1 MDKKYLKNP
10 FQFIFSNRLH
20 RTSLSNFRMVILLVS
35 IAFLLPTKSIGQ
47 VTLFQFN
54 FENTTAVTVNNT
66 VTPAPIFASNGLGTV
81 GYTTTTPC
89 QGIRMYS
96 GDNWDAGDYYR
107 FTANT
112 TGFANMSFSFCN
124 RTNNTDIG
132 TFIIRVSADGGGSW
146 TTVLATYT
154 PTLANN
160 TLNTVTFPTAANNDA
175 SVWIEISKTGA
186 NPNNART
193 LIIDSATLTGYRIPT
208 IGSFTPASRCP
219 GTTVVITGTNFTN
232 VTGVNFNGIAAT
244 SYTVDSATQ
253 ITATIPNGNTA
264 GVITVTTLG
273 GTATSGS
280 SFTPTPFNTAGT
292 ASSTPTVCI
301 NTALPSAITHT
312 TTGATGIGAT
322 SGLPSGVTALWASNT
337 ITING
342 TPTASGTYN
351 YSIPLTGGCGSIN
364 ATGTITVNA
373 LNTVGTA
380 SSTPTLCI
388 NTGLTA
394 ITHTTTVATGIGL
407 ATGLPSGVTATW
419 ASNTITISGT
429 PTNAGTFNYNI
440 PLTGGCG
447 GGNSTG
453 TITVTAANTV
463 GPASSAPILCINTP
477 LTDII
482 HTTSEAT
489 GIGAATGL
497 PSGVTATFA
506 SNTIKINGTP
516 TNAGIFNY
524 SIPLTGGCGNL
535 FATGTITVTA
545 LNTVSTASSSP
556 IMCVNSILTNIT
568 HTTTTATGIGT
579 PIGLPT
585 GIIASWASNTITIS
599 GTPTDI
605 GTFNY
610 SISLIGGCGN
620 INATG
625 TITVEDTVAAAG
637 TIFGTSTAC
646 QGETGVLFSVA
657 PIANATGYI
666 WTLPSGAS
674 IVSGLNTN
682 SILVDFSA
690 SASSGDI
697 TVLGNNSCGS
707 GIISTNH
714 TVTVSP
720 LPDAAGIISGTSTIC
735 QGQTGVVY
743 SVPAIANAADYI
755 WNLPT
760 GATIVAGA
768 NTNSITVDYSLS
780 AVSGNITVQAS
791 NECGNGIISANYFI
805 SVSITPSITSNY
817 SVTICGNETATVLP
831 TNGGGNIV
839 PPGTTYSWGLPTL
852 SGGISGETALSNQTS
867 FVQTLTNST
876 NAQQTASYNV
886 TASTN
891 GCSTSTFSVVIYV
904 NPKPTISATPLTQ
917 SICSGAAISSINF
930 SNPNNISGSIDYSWT
945 RDNTVN
951 ITGIGAAG
959 TGATISGNLTNALGT
974 PQTTTFT
981 AIATTDNN
989 CSSNAFTV
997 NVVISPTPT
1006 AVVSPPSQS
1015 ICSGAGIAI
1024 TMSSSNV
1031 ASPTYSFTGNN
1042 INVTNTLAVSG
1053 TTISGTL
1060 TNTTNTVQIVTFTIT
1075 STANGCSA
1083 VVGTGSF
1090 TVKPKPTVAGSPS
1103 TQTLCAGIAIS
1114 PITISNPNNVSGTTF
1129 SWTRDGILTGMANS
1143 GTGATINGSLN
1154 NFTTGNL
1161 TENFTLTA
1169 TADGCSSSTIVQV
1182 IVKPRP
1188 QLTATP
1194 ASQTICSVSGISAI
1208 STSSTNNLLGAST
1221 VSWTRDNSS
1230 ITGIGVVGGPP
1241 VTTSPISGTLTN
1253 TSTSTQTTTFTFST
1267 TASNGCSNTA
1277 TATVTVYAPLTV
1289 PVISAS
1295 QDVCNFQNPSAFYMS
1310 TPVSGGSGT
1319 YTYQWQRSARNSGGP
1334 WTNVGTAA
1342 TYTAATD
1349 EYDYRLI
1356 VTDAF
1361 CTSKSVT
1368 SNTVYI
1374 NVLGIGGILDGASLT
1389 NVPSAPVCNGTIPAI
1404 GVNITHSFLSSVK
1417 FNWFSSNGYITPAS
1431 GGPVGT
1437 SSGGFF
1443 PTTSYTFNF
1452 TAANN
1457 TNVTQTTTITVVPAF
1472 TNGLGTCNSNP
1483 TTMNIQIRP
1492 TPVVTAT
1499 VPNNT
1504 ICSNT
1509 SAGITLTGNIQ
1520 DAGNTTTFNWSV
1532 NNNASI
1538 TGDNTSGSGSIGVGG
1553 SYVIN
1558 NPLVNTSTST
1568 QNVIYTITPIS
1579 NGCSGA
1585 PITVTITVAPD
1596 ALPGTIASNQSICS
1610 GDDPAAFTQ
1619 TTATGIGTLT
1629 YQWQSSSPT
1638 NVGPWSDIS
1647 SATAN
1652 TYDAGPLTQ
1661 TTWYRRVV
1669 TSTYNGA
1676 VCSIA
1681 TGNTVQVL
1689 VNSITAGT
1697 IGGTQTVCSPTTVP
1711 ITLTSVT
1718 LPTATAA
1725 VSYQWE
1731 RSTTDCNTN
1740 FSDITVSGTSATY
1753 VIPAGLTT
1761 STYYRRKDISTTV
1774 TPTAK
1779 ACFAYT
1785 NCVTISV
1792 NNVTGGTVGSA
1803 QTLCGNNP
1811 AAFTEITAST
1821 GSGALT
1827 YQWQSSTTG
1836 CSGWSIIPGATSAT
1850 YDPPGGLL
1858 ASTYY
1863 QRVTYSTLNSVQCSA
1878 ASNCVLVTINPVTSG
1893 TISGNRTVC
1902 YGGDPTAFTETV
1914 AATGGVGATLTYQWQ
1929 ISTTTSSGP
1938 WSDISGAVNA
1948 TYDAPGPI
1956 NQTTY
1961 FRRIATATLNSV
1973 SCSATSTFVTVSVN
1987 NVTASVIDGNQN
1999 VCNPTDNPNAFTVT
2013 VPASGNGTLTYQWQ
2027 SSTTGCSGPW
2037 SDIPSATSAIY
2048 DSPGVTQTT
2057 YFQVRITSTL
2067 GGVNCVAF
2075 SNCLQ
2080 ISSYGKQWNGSQG
2093 TNWNNNLNWTPNG
2106 IPDATNCVIIPN
2118 VANKPVISGT
2128 NYEAHAY
2135 SLSILANAGLEITS
2149 NNNLTVTDFVNTH
2162 ASANF
2167 IIRNNASLIQVNN
2180 NAVNSGQISYTRTSR
2195 PMTRW
2200 GYVYWGSPIVEN
2212 AFNQIPPEFDLKY
2225 RWQSGTLTGSWLPL
2239 SAIAPAEGF
2248 ITRVR
2253 NIPPFS
2259 SGLGTVNFTFNGT
2272 PRNGIVN
2279 VNVDSYDSSTMTSAG
2294 NTVLLANPYPSA
2306 IDAGAFLTH
2315 SNNTELGGA
2324 LFFWTSITLYSGTGP
2339 YNVLDYGTWNLSG
2352 GVGTKPS
2359 TDTSGTND
2367 LRPNGKIVAGQ
2378 GFFSQVFA
2386 DGQITFENS
2395 MRVPNFNNQFFK
2407 NGNVTTSNESE
2418 NNRYWLN
2425 LSSNNTFR
2433 QMMVNYKEGSTN
2445 GFDRLYDANSLTSN
2459 EINIYSIV
2467 DDHNLVI
2474 QGRGLP
2480 FEQNDVVP
2488 LGYRI
2493 TNPGMY
2499 SIDLDEVD
2507 GLFTDN
2513 QIIYLKDKL
2522 MGITHNLNDS
2532 AYSFNATAGTFNDRF
2547 EIVYVQNTLG
2557 VDNPDNGNVF
2567 ATITN
2572 NNIKIESSEF
2582 IKSVKVYD
2590 ISGKLINIYKLTS
2603 TSKQFSDHFNYP
2615 NGIYIAEITLEN
2627 DIVVKKKLI
2636 H

>member
-1 MDKKYLKNP
+1 MYKKYLKTP
-10 FQFIFSNRLH
+10 LKLISSNKLIH
-20 RTSLSNFRMVILLVS
+20 NSLSNFRMMFLLIS
-35 IAFLLPTKSIGQ
+35 IGFLLPTKSIGQ

-66 VTPAPIFASNGLGTV
+66 AAPAPTFASNGLGTV
-81 GYTTTTPC
+81 GFTTTTPC
-89 QGIRMYS
+89 QGSRMYS

-132 TFIIRVSADGGGSW
+132 TFIVRVSADGGGNW
-146 TTVLATYT
+146 TTVLTTYT
-154 PTLANN
+154 PTLTNN
-160 TLNTVTFPTAANNDA
+160 TLNTVTFPVVTNNDA
-175 SVWIEISKTGA
+175 AIWIEISKTGT

-208 IGSFTPASRCP
+208 ITSFTPASRCP

-232 VTGVNFNGIAAT
+232 VTAVNFNGIAAT

-253 ITATIPNGNTA
+253 ITATIPNGNTNGA
-264 GVITVTTLG
+264 ITVTTLG
-273 GTATSGS
+273 GTATSAT
-280 SFTPTPFNTAGT
+280 SFTPTAFNTAGA
-292 ASSTPTVCI
+292 ASSTPTLCI
-301 NTALPSAITHT
+301 NNTLPAAITHT
-312 TTGATGIGAT
+312 TTGATGIGIP
-322 SGLPSGVTALWASNT
+322 SGLPSGVTASWSANT

-342 TPTASGTYN
+342 TPTVSGTYN
-351 YSIPLTGGCGSIN
+351 YSIPLTGGCGTVN
-364 ATGTITVNA
+364 ATGTITIKA
-373 LNTVGTA
+373 LNTVSVP
-380 SSTPTLCI
+380 SSTPTVCI
-388 NTGLTA
+388 NSGLTP
-394 ITHTTTVATGIGL
+394 ITHTTTVATGIGS
-407 ATGLPSGVTATW
+407 ATGLPPGVTAAWASNTITISGTPTADGIFNYNIPLTGGCGGGNATGTITVTAANTVGTASSEPTLCINTILTDITHTTSGATGIGIATGLPIGVTATW

-429 PTNAGTFNYNI
+429 PTNAGTFNY
-440 PLTGGCG
+440 
-447 GGNSTG
+447 
-453 TITVTAANTV
+453 
-463 GPASSAPILCINTP
+463 
-477 LTDII
+477 
-482 HTTSEAT
+482 
-489 GIGAATGL
+489 
-497 PSGVTATFA
+497 
-506 SNTIKINGTP
+506 
-516 TNAGIFNY
+516 

-545 LNTVSTASSSP
+545 VNTVSIASSFP
-556 IMCVNSILTNIT
+556 TMCVNSFLTDIT
-568 HTTTTATGIGT
+568 HSTTTATGIGAPT
-579 PIGLPT
+579 GLPT
-585 GIIASWASNTITIS
+585 GVTASWASDTITIS

-610 SISLIGGCGN
+610 SIPLTGGCGN

-625 TITVEDTVAAAG
+625 TIIVEDTVAAAG
-637 TIFGTSTAC
+637 NILGASTAC
-646 QGETGVLFSVA
+646 QGETGVVYSVPA
-657 PIANATGYI
+657 IPNATGYI
-666 WTLPSGAS
+666 WYLPSGAS

-682 SILVDFSA
+682 SIKVDFSA
-690 SASSGDI
+690 TATSGDI
-697 TVLGNNSCGS
+697 TVFGTNSCGS
-707 GIISTNH
+707 GIISANH
-714 TVTVSP
+714 HVAISP
-720 LPDAAGIISGTSTIC
+720 LPSAAGTISGPSTIC
-735 QGQTGVVY
+735 QGQSGVVY
-743 SVPAIANAADYI
+743 SVPAIADAADYI
-755 WNLPT
+755 WNLPA
-760 GATIVAGA
+760 GATIVGGA
-768 NTNSITVDYSLS
+768 NTNSITVDYSMA

-805 SVSITPSITSNY
+805 AVSITPSITSNY
-817 SVTICGNETATVLP
+817 SLTICGNETATILP
-831 TNGGGNIV
+831 TDGGGNIV

-852 SGGISGETALSNQTS
+852 SGGISGETALSNQSS
-867 FVQTLTNST
+867 FVQALINST
-876 NAQQTASYNV
+876 NVQQTASYNV

-891 GCSTSTFSVVIYV
+891 GCSTSTFSVLIYV
-904 NPKPTISATPLTQ
+904 NPKPTISATPPTQ
-917 SICSGAAISSINF
+917 SICSGASISSI
-930 SNPNNISGSIDYSWT
+930 SLTNPNNISGSIDYSWT

-951 ITGIGAAG
+951 VPGIGAAG
-959 TGATISGNLTNALGT
+959 TGTTISGNLTNTLST
-974 PQTTTFT
+974 PQTTIFT
-981 AIATTDNN
+981 AIATTDDN
-989 CSSNAFTV
+989 CVSDPFTV
-997 NVVISPTPT
+997 NVVVSPTPT
-1006 AVVSPPSQS
+1006 AIVSPPNQS
-1015 ICSGAGIAI
+1015 ICSGAGVAI

-1031 ASPTYSFTGNN
+1031 ASPTYNFTGNN
-1042 INVTNTLAVSG
+1042 ANVTNTLTVSG
-1053 TTISGTL
+1053 STISGTL
-1060 TNTTNTVQIVTFTIT
+1060 TNTTNTVQVVTFTIT

-1083 VVGTGSF
+1083 VVGTASF
-1090 TVKPKPTVAGSPS
+1090 TVKPKPTVAGSPL

-1114 PITISNPNNVSGTTF
+1114 PITISNPNNVSGTSF

-1143 GTGATINGSLN
+1143 NTGATINGSLN
-1154 NFTTGNL
+1154 NFTTGNV

-1169 TADGCSSSTIVQV
+1169 TANGCSSSTIVQV
-1182 IVKPRP
+1182 IVKPKP

-1194 ASQTICSVSGISAI
+1194 ASQSICSVSAISAI
-1208 STSSTNNLLGAST
+1208 STSSTNNLPGAST
-1221 VSWTRDNSS
+1221 VSWTRDNAS
-1230 ITGIGVVGGPP
+1230 ITGIGVVGGSP

-1277 TATVTVYAPLTV
+1277 TATVTVYASLTV

-1310 TPVSGGSGT
+1310 TPVTGGSGT
-1319 YTYQWQRSARNSGGP
+1319 YTYQWQRSARGSGGP
-1334 WTNVGTAA
+1334 WTNVATTA

-1389 NVPSAPVCNGTIPAI
+1389 NVPSAPVCNGAIPSI

-1417 FNWFSSNGYITPAS
+1417 FNWFSSNSYITPAS

-1443 PTTSYTFNF
+1443 PTTSYAFNF
-1452 TAANN
+1452 TASNN

-1520 DAGNTTTFNWSV
+1520 DVGNVTTFNWSV

-1538 TGDNTSGSGSIGVGG
+1538 TGDNTSGSGSISVGG

-1558 NPLVNTSTST
+1558 NTLVNTSTSA
-1568 QNVIYTITPIS
+1568 QNVTYTITPVS
-1579 NGCSGA
+1579 NGCSGT
-1585 PITVTITVAPD
+1585 PVTVIITVAPD
-1596 ALPGTIASNQSICS
+1596 ALPGTIASSQAICS
-1610 GDDPAAFTQ
+1610 GDDPVVFTQ
-1619 TTATGIGTLT
+1619 TPATGIGALT

-1638 NVGPWSDIS
+1638 NAGPWNNINL
-1647 SATAN
+1647 ATAN
-1652 TYDAGPLTQ
+1652 TYDAAPLTQ

-1676 VCSIA
+1676 VCSV
-1681 TGNTVQVL
+1681 TSGNTIQVL
-1689 VNSITAGT
+1689 VNSVTPGI
-1697 IGGTQTVCSPTTVP
+1697 IGGTQTVCSPTTAP
-1711 ITLTSVT
+1711 ITLTNLT
-1718 LPTATAA
+1718 PPTATGTI
-1725 VSYQWE
+1725 SYQWE
-1731 RSTTDCNTN
+1731 SSTTDCNSG

-1753 VIPAGLTT
+1753 TIPSGLTT
-1761 STYYRRKDISTTV
+1761 TTYYRRKDISTTS
-1774 TPTAK
+1774 TPTVK
-1779 ACFAYT
+1779 SCFAYT

-1792 NNVTGGTVGSA
+1792 NNVTGGTIGSS

-1811 AAFTEITAST
+1811 AAFTEVTPST
-1821 GSGALT
+1821 GSGILT

-1893 TISGNRTVC
+1893 NISGNRTVC
-1902 YGGDPTAFTETV
+1902 YGGDPAAFTETV
-1914 AATGGVGATLTYQWQ
+1914 AATGGVGATFTYQWQ
-1929 ISTTTSSGP
+1929 ISTNSSGP
-1938 WSDISGAVNA
+1938 WSDISGAFNA

-1987 NVTASVIDGNQN
+1987 NVTASIIDGNQN
-1999 VCNPTDNPNAFTVT
+1999 VCNPSDNPNAFTIT

-2027 SSTTGCSGPW
+2027 SSTVGCSGPW
-2037 SDIPSATSAIY
+2037 SDIPGATSAVY
-2048 DSPGVTQTT
+2048 DSPAVTQTT
-2057 YFQVRITSTL
+2057 YFQVRVTSTL
-2067 GGVNCVAF
+2067 SGVSCVAY

-2080 ISSYGKQWNGSQG
+2080 VSSYGKQWNGSQG
-2093 TNWNNNLNWTPNG
+2093 TSWNNNLNWTPNG

-2128 NYEAHAY
+2128 NYEAQAY

-2162 ASANF
+2162 PTANF

-2180 NAVNSGQISYTRTSR
+2180 AAVNSGQISYTRTSR

-2212 AFNQIPPEFDLKY
+2212 AFSQIPAEFDLKY
-2225 RWQSGTLTGSWLPL
+2225 RWQSGTLNGAWLPL

-2259 SGLGTVNFTFNGT
+2259 SGLGSINFTFNGT

-2306 IDAGAFLTH
+2306 IDAGTFLTH

-2339 YNVLDYGTWNLSG
+2339 YNILDYGTWNLSG

-2367 LRPNGKIVAGQ
+2367 LRPNGKINAGQ

-2386 DGQITFENS
+2386 DGQITFDNS
-2395 MRVPNFNNQFFK
+2395 MRIPNFNNQFFK
-2407 NGNVTTSNESE
+2407 NGNATTSNESE
-2418 NNRYWLN
+2418 NNRFWLN

-2433 QMMVNYKEGSTN
+2433 QMMVNYKEGATN

-2467 DDHNLVI
+2467 EDHNLVI
-2474 QGRGLP
+2474 QGRRLP

-2493 TNPGMY
+2493 TNPGIY

-2507 GLFTDN
+2507 GLFTGS
-2513 QIIYLKDKL
+2513 QTIYLKDKL

-2547 EIVYVQNTLG
+2547 EIVYVPNALG
-2557 VDNPDNGNVF
+2557 VDNPDSGNVF
-2567 ATITN
+2567 ATISNHT
-2572 NNIKIESSEF
+2572 IKIESGEF

-2590 ISGKLINIYKLTS
+2590 ISGKLINIYKLTN

>member
-1 MDKKYLKNP
+1 
-10 FQFIFSNRLH
+10 
-20 RTSLSNFRMVILLVS
+20 MVVLLCL
-35 IAFLLPTKSIGQ
+35 IAFLFPTKSIAQ

-54 FENTTAVTVNNT
+54 FENNLNPAIDNVTGI
-66 VTPAPIFASNGLGTV
+66 PAITGNGLGT
-81 GYTTTTPC
+81 TTYPTTNPC
-89 QGIRMYS
+89 QGARMIS
-96 GDNWDAGDYYR
+96 VDNWDTGDYIR
-107 FTANT
+107 FTVNT
-112 TGFANMSFSFCN
+112 TGFANMGFSFCN
-124 RTNNTDIG
+124 KTDATTIG
-132 TFIIRVSADGGGSW
+132 NFIVRVSADGGGNW
-146 TTVLATYT
+146 TTVLATFT
-154 PTLANN
+154 PTTANN
-160 TLNTVTFPTAANNDA
+160 TLNTVTFPTPANNNSTLLID
-175 SVWIEISKTGA
+175 IYKT
-186 NPNNART
+186 NNANFNTRDYI
-193 LIIDSATLTGYRIPT
+193 LDSATLTGYRIPT
-208 IGSFTPASRCP
+208 ITSVTPASGCP

-232 VTGVNFNGIAAT
+232 VTAVNFNGIAAT
-244 SYTVDSATQ
+244 SYTIDSATQ
-253 ITATIPNGNTA
+253 ITATIPNGNTNGA
-264 GVITVTTLG
+264 ITVTTLG
-273 GTATSGS
+273 GTATSGT
-280 SFTPTPFNTAGT
+280 SFTPIPFNTAGA
-292 ASSTPTVCI
+292 ASSAPTVCI
-301 NTALPSAITHT
+301 NNALPAAITHT
-312 TTGATGIGAT
+312 TTGATGMGIS
-322 SGLPSGVTALWASNT
+322 SGLPSGVTASWTTNT

-342 TPTASGTYN
+342 TPTVAGIYN
-351 YSIPLTGGCGSIN
+351 YSVPLIGGCGSVN
-364 ATGTITVNA
+364 ATGTINVNA

-380 SSTPTLCI
+380 SSTPTVCI
-388 NTGLTA
+388 NSGLTA
-394 ITHTTTVATGIGL
+394 ITHTTTVATGIGP
-407 ATGLPSGVTATW
+407 ATGLPSGVTASW
-419 ASNTITISGT
+419 ASNTITISGTPTAAGTFNYSIPLTGGCGGGNATGTITVTDANTVGIPSSSPTLCINTILTDITHTTSGATGIGAITGLPSGVTAAWASDTITISGT
-429 PTNAGTFNYNI
+429 PTNAGTFNY
-440 PLTGGCG
+440 
-447 GGNSTG
+447 S
-453 TITVTAANTV
+453 
-463 GPASSAPILCINTP
+463 IL
-477 LTDII
+477 
-482 HTTSEAT
+482 
-489 GIGAATGL
+489 
-497 PSGVTATFA
+497 
-506 SNTIKINGTP
+506 
-516 TNAGIFNY
+516 
-524 SIPLTGGCGNL
+524 LTGGCGNL
-535 FATGTITVTA
+535 YAEGTITVTSV
-545 LNTVSTASSSP
+545 NTVGTASSSP
-556 IMCVNSILTNIT
+556 IICVNTSLTDIT
-568 HTTTTATGIGT
+568 HSTTEATGIGS
-579 PIGLPT
+579 PFGLPT
-585 GIIASWASNTITIS
+585 GVTANWASDTITIS

-610 SISLIGGCGN
+610 SIPLTGGCGN

-625 TITVEDTVAAAG
+625 TIVVEDTVAAAG
-637 TIFGTSTAC
+637 TILGASTAC
-646 QGETGVLFSVA
+646 QGETGVIYSVPA
-657 PIANATGYI
+657 IANATNYI

-674 IVSGLNTN
+674 IASGLNTN
-682 SILVDFSA
+682 SITVDFSA
-690 SASSGDI
+690 TASSGDI
-697 TVLGNNSCGS
+697 TVLGTNSCGT
-707 GIISTNH
+707 GIISVNH
-714 TVTVSP
+714 PVTVSP
-720 LPDAAGIISGTSTIC
+720 LPDTAGIIGGPFTVC
-735 QGQTGVVY
+735 QGETGVIY

-755 WNLPT
+755 WNLPN

-768 NTNSITVDYSLS
+768 NTNSITVDYSIAAL
-780 AVSGNITVQAS
+780 SGNITVQAT
-791 NECGNGIISANYFI
+791 NECGNGLISANYFI
-805 SVSITPSITSNY
+805 TINIAPSITSNY

-831 TNGGGNIV
+831 IDGGGNVV
-839 PPGTTYSWGLPTL
+839 PPGTTYSWSLPSIT
-852 SGGISGETALSNQTS
+852 GGISGETALSNQSS
-867 FVQTLTNST
+867 FVQTLINST
-876 NAQQTASYNV
+876 NVQQTASYNV

-891 GCSTSTFSVVIYV
+891 GCSTSTFSVLVYV
-904 NPKPTISATPLTQ
+904 NPKPTISGTPLTQ
-917 SICSGAAISSINF
+917 SICSGAGISSISL
-930 SNPNNISGSIDYSWT
+930 SNPNNISGAIDYSWT

-951 ITGIGAAG
+951 ITGIGAIG
-959 TGATISGNLTNALGT
+959 TGATISANLTNALST

-989 CSSNAFTV
+989 CISDPFTV
-997 NVVISPTPT
+997 TVVVSPTPT
-1006 AVVSPPSQS
+1006 AIVSPPNQS

-1031 ASPTYSFTGNN
+1031 ASPTYSFSGNN
-1042 INVTNTLAVSG
+1042 ANVTNTLAVSG
-1053 TTISGTL
+1053 ATISGTL
-1060 TNTTNTVQIVTFTIT
+1060 TNTTNAVQIVTYTIT

-1083 VVGTGSF
+1083 VVGTASF
-1090 TVKPKPTVAGSPS
+1090 TVKPKPNVAGSLL
-1103 TQTLCAGIAIS
+1103 TQTLCGGIAIS
-1114 PITISNPNNVSGTTF
+1114 PITISNPNSVSGTTF
-1129 SWTRDGILTGMANS
+1129 SWTRDGILTGMANT
-1143 GTGATINGSLN
+1143 GTGATIIGSLN
-1154 NFTTGNL
+1154 NFTTGNV

-1182 IVKPRP
+1182 IVLPKP

-1194 ASQTICSVSGISAI
+1194 ASQTICSVSAISAI
-1208 STSSTNNLLGAST
+1208 STSSTNNLPGAST
-1221 VSWTRDNSS
+1221 VSWTRNNAS

-1253 TSTSTQTTTFTFST
+1253 TSTTTQATTFTFST

-1277 TATVTVYAPLTV
+1277 SATVTVYAPLTV

-1295 QDVCNFQNPSAFYMS
+1295 QDVCNFQSPSTFYMS

-1334 WTNVGTAA
+1334 WTNVATTS
-1342 TYTAATD
+1342 TYTAVTN
-1349 EYDYRLI
+1349 EFDYRLI
-1356 VTDAF
+1356 VTDSF
-1361 CTSKSVT
+1361 CTSKTVT

-1389 NVPSAPVCNGTIPAI
+1389 NVPNAPVCNGAIPAI

-1431 GGPVGT
+1431 GGPVGN

-1472 TNGLGTCNSNP
+1472 TNGLGTCNSNA

-1520 DAGNTTTFNWSV
+1520 DVGNTTTFNWSV

-1538 TGDNTSGSGSIGVGG
+1538 TGDNTSGSGSINVGG

-1558 NPLVNTSTST
+1558 NTLINTSTAA
-1568 QNVIYTITPIS
+1568 QNVTYTITPVS
-1579 NGCSGA
+1579 NGCSGT
-1585 PITVTITVAPD
+1585 PITVIITVAPD
-1596 ALPGTIASNQSICS
+1596 ALPGTIASSQSICS

-1619 TTATGIGTLT
+1619 TAATGIGTLT

-1638 NVGPWSDIS
+1638 NAGPWNNINL
-1647 SATAN
+1647 ATAN

-1676 VCSIA
+1676 ACSIA

-1689 VNSITAGT
+1689 VNSITPGT
-1697 IGGTQTVCSPTTVP
+1697 IGGTQTVCSPSAIP
-1711 ITLTSVT
+1711 ITLTNLST
-1718 LPTATAA
+1718 PTATAA
-1725 VSYQWE
+1725 ISYQWE
-1731 RSTTDCNTN
+1731 RSTTDCNTG
-1740 FSDITVSGTSATY
+1740 FSDITINGTSATY
-1753 VIPAGLTT
+1753 IIPAGLTT
-1761 STYYRRKDISTTV
+1761 TTYYRRKDISTTV
-1774 TPTAK
+1774 TPTSK
-1779 ACFAYT
+1779 SCFAYT

-1792 NNVTGGTVGSA
+1792 NNVTGGTIGSA

-1811 AAFTEITAST
+1811 AVFTEITAST
-1821 GSGALT
+1821 GTGILT

-1836 CSGWSIIPGATSAT
+1836 CSGWSIIPGATTAT

-1878 ASNCVLVTINPVTSG
+1878 ASNCILVTINPVTSG

-1902 YGGDPTAFTETV
+1902 YGGDPTGFTETV
-1914 AATGGVGATLTYQWQ
+1914 AATGGVGATFTYQWQ
-1929 ISTTTSSGP
+1929 ISTNSSGP

-1948 TYDAPGPI
+1948 AYDAPGPI

-2027 SSTTGCSGPW
+2027 SSTIGCSGPW
-2037 SDIPSATSAIY
+2037 SDISGATSAVY
-2048 DSPGVTQTT
+2048 DSPAVTQTT
-2057 YFQVRITSTL
+2057 YFQVRVTSTL
-2067 GGVNCVAF
+2067 NGVGCITF
-2075 SNCLQ
+2075 SNCLE
-2080 ISSYGKQWNGSQG
+2080 IASYGKQWNGSQG
-2093 TNWNNNLNWTPNG
+2093 TSWNNNLNWTPNG

-2118 VANKPVISGT
+2118 VTNKPVISGT

-2162 ASANF
+2162 SNANF
-2167 IIRNNASLIQVNN
+2167 IIRNNASLIQVNDTAAN
-2180 NAVNSGQISYTRTSR
+2180 NGHITYTRTSR

-2212 AFNQIPPEFDLKY
+2212 AFSQIPGEFDLKY
-2225 RWQSGTLTGSWLPL
+2225 RWQSGTLTGAWLPL
-2239 SAIAPAEGF
+2239 SSIAPAEGF
-2248 ITRVR
+2248 IARVR

-2259 SGLGTVNFTFNGT
+2259 SGLGSINFTFNGT

-2359 TDTSGTND
+2359 TDTSVTND
-2367 LRPNGKIVAGQ
+2367 LRPDGKITSGQ

-2386 DGQITFENS
+2386 DGPITFDNS
-2395 MRVPNFNNQFFK
+2395 IRVPNFNNQFFK
-2407 NGNVTTSNESE
+2407 NGNSTTSNESE
-2418 NNRYWLN
+2418 NNRFWLN
-2425 LSSNNTFR
+2425 LYSNNTFR
-2433 QMMVNYKEGSTN
+2433 QMMVNYKEGATN
-2445 GFDRLYDANSLTSN
+2445 GFDRLYDANSLTNN
-2459 EINIYSIV
+2459 EINLYSIV

-2480 FEQNDVVP
+2480 FNQNDVVP

-2499 SIDLDEVD
+2499 SIDIDEVD

-2513 QIIYLKDKL
+2513 QTIYLKDKL
-2522 MGITHNLNDS
+2522 MGITHNLSDS

-2547 EIVYVQNTLG
+2547 EIVYAPNALG
-2557 VDNPDNGNVF
+2557 VDNPDSGNVF
-2567 ATITN
+2567 ATISN
-2572 NNIKIESSEF
+2572 DIIKIESSEF
-2582 IKSVKVYD
+2582 IQSVKIYD
-2590 ISGKLINIYKLTS
+2590 ISGKLINVYKLTN

>member
-1 MDKKYLKNP
+1 MDKKYLKKPQQSICAGKWHQN
-10 FQFIFSNRLH
+10 
-20 RTSLSNFRMVILLVS
+20 SLSYFRMVLLFAS
-35 IAFLLPTKSIGQ
+35 IAFLLPTKSLGQ

-66 VTPAPIFASNGLGTV
+66 IAPAPTFTSNGLGTV

-89 QGIRMYS
+89 QGARMYS
-96 GDNWDAGDYYR
+96 GDNWDSGDYYR

-132 TFIIRVSADGGGSW
+132 TFIVRVSADGGGSW
-146 TTVLATYT
+146 TTVLTAYT
-154 PTLANN
+154 PTLTNN
-160 TLNTVTFPTAANNDA
+160 TLTTATFPTAANNDA
-175 SVWIEISKTGA
+175 AVWIEISKTGA

-193 LIIDSATLTGYRIPT
+193 LVIDSATLTGYRIPT
-208 IGSFTPASRCP
+208 ITSFTPASRCP

-232 VTGVNFNGIAAT
+232 VTGINFNGIAAA

-253 ITATIPNGNTA
+253 ITATIPNGNTN
-264 GVITVTTLG
+264 GTITVTTLG
-273 GTATSGS
+273 GTATSAAT
-280 SFTPTPFNTAGT
+280 FTPTAFNTAGA
-292 ASSTPTVCI
+292 ASSAPTVCI
-301 NTALPSAITHT
+301 NNALPSAITHT
-312 TTGATGIGAT
+312 TIGATGIGTA
-322 SGLPSGVTALWASNT
+322 SGLPLGVTASWASNT

-342 TPTASGTYN
+342 TPTVAGIYN
-351 YSIPLTGGCGSIN
+351 YSIPLTGGCGNVN
-364 ATGTITVNA
+364 AAGTITVNA
-373 LNTVGTA
+373 LNTVGPA
-380 SSTPTLCI
+380 SSAPTVCI
-388 NTGLTA
+388 NSVLA
-394 ITHTTTVATGIGL
+394 PITHTTTVATGIGSP
-407 ATGLPSGVTATW
+407 TGLPSGVTAAWTSNTITISGTPTISGTFNYSIPLTGGCGGGNATGTITVTSANTVGPASSTPTLCINTILTDITHTTSGATGIGVAVGLPTGVTASW
-419 ASNTITISGT
+419 ALNTITISGT
-429 PTNAGTFNYNI
+429 PTNAGT
-440 PLTGGCG
+440 
-447 GGNSTG
+447 
-453 TITVTAANTV
+453 
-463 GPASSAPILCINTP
+463 
-477 LTDII
+477 
-482 HTTSEAT
+482 
-489 GIGAATGL
+489 
-497 PSGVTATFA
+497 
-506 SNTIKINGTP
+506 
-516 TNAGIFNY
+516 FNY

-545 LNTVSTASSSP
+545 LNTVSVASSSP
-556 IMCVNSILTNIT
+556 VMCVNSFLTNIT
-568 HTTTTATGIGT
+568 HSTTTATGIGS
-579 PIGLPT
+579 PIGLPAGVT
-585 GIIASWASNTITIS
+585 ANWASDIITIS
-599 GTPTDI
+599 GTPTDS

-610 SISLIGGCGN
+610 SIPLTGGCGS

-625 TITVEDTVAAAG
+625 TIIVEGTVAAAG
-637 TIFGTSTAC
+637 TIFGSSTAC
-646 QGETGVLFSVA
+646 QSE
-657 PIANATGYI
+657 
-666 WTLPSGAS
+666 
-674 IVSGLNTN
+674 
-682 SILVDFSA
+682 
-690 SASSGDI
+690 
-697 TVLGNNSCGS
+697 
-707 GIISTNH
+707 
-714 TVTVSP
+714 
-720 LPDAAGIISGTSTIC
+720 
-735 QGQTGVVY
+735 TGVVY
-743 SVPAIANAADYI
+743 SVPAIANATGYIWTLPAGAFITSGLNTNSITVDFSAAASSGDITVLGTNSCGSGIISANHHVTISPLPDAAGAISGASTICQGQSGVVYSVPAIANADDYI
-755 WNLPT
+755 WNLPA

-768 NTNSITVDYSLS
+768 NTNSITVDYSIS
-780 AVSGNITVQAS
+780 AVSGNITVQGT
-791 NECGNGIISANYFI
+791 NKCGNGIISANYFI
-805 SVSITPSITSNY
+805 TVNITPSIISNY

-831 TNGGGNIV
+831 TNSGGNIV

-852 SGGISGETALSNQTS
+852 SGGITGETALSNQSS
-867 FVQTLTNST
+867 FVQTLINST
-876 NAQQTASYNV
+876 NLPQTASYNV

-891 GCSTSTFSVVIYV
+891 GCSTSTFSVVVNV
-904 NPKPTISATPLTQ
+904 NPKPAISATPLTQ
-917 SICSGAAISSINF
+917 SICSGAAIASISL
-930 SNPNNISGSIDYSWT
+930 SNPNNITGSIDYSWT
-945 RDNTVN
+945 RDNAGN
-951 ITGIGAAG
+951 ITGIGTTG
-959 TGATISGNLTNALGT
+959 TGATISGNLVNNLST
-974 PQTTTFT
+974 PQTTIFT

-989 CSSNAFTV
+989 CSSNPFTV
-997 NVVISPTPT
+997 NVVVSPTPT
-1006 AVVSPPSQS
+1006 AVVSPPTQS

-1031 ASPTYSFTGNN
+1031 ASPAYSFVGNN
-1042 INVTNTLAVSG
+1042 ANVTNTLAVSG
-1053 TTISGTL
+1053 ATISGTL
-1060 TNTTNTVQIVTFTIT
+1060 TNTTNAIQIVTFTIT

-1083 VVGTGSF
+1083 VVGTASF
-1090 TVKPKPTVAGSPS
+1090 TVKPKPTVSGSPL
-1103 TQTLCAGIAIS
+1103 TQTLCAGIAIT

-1129 SWTRDGILTGMANS
+1129 SWTRDGILTGMANN
-1143 GTGATINGSLN
+1143 GTGASVNGSLN
-1154 NFTTGNL
+1154 NFTTGNV

-1169 TADGCSSSTIVQV
+1169 TADGCSSNTVVQV
-1182 IVKPRP
+1182 IVKPKP

-1194 ASQTICSVSGISAI
+1194 ASQTICSASAISAI
-1208 STSSTNNLLGAST
+1208 STSSTNNLPGAST
-1221 VSWTRDNSS
+1221 VSWTRNNAS
-1230 ITGIGVVGGPP
+1230 ITGIGVVGGPA

-1253 TSTSTQTTTFTFST
+1253 SSTSTQTTTFTFST
-1267 TASNGCSNTA
+1267 TAGNGCSNTA
-1277 TATVTVYAPLTV
+1277 TSTVTVYAPLTV

-1342 TYTAATD
+1342 TYTAVTD

-1361 CTSKSVT
+1361 CTSKTVT

-1389 NVPSAPVCNGTIPAI
+1389 NVPSAPVCNGAIPSI

-1417 FNWFSSNGYITPAS
+1417 FNWYSSNGYITPAS

-1437 SSGGFF
+1437 SSGGFI

-1472 TNGLGTCNSNP
+1472 SNALGTCNSNA

-1520 DAGNTTTFNWSV
+1520 DVGNITTFNWSV

-1558 NPLVNTSTST
+1558 NPLVNTSTSA
-1568 QNVIYTITPIS
+1568 QNVTYTITPVS
-1579 NGCSGA
+1579 NGCSGT
-1585 PITVTITVAPD
+1585 PITVVITVAPD
-1596 ALPGTIASNQSICS
+1596 ALPGTIASSQAICS

-1619 TTATGIGTLT
+1619 TPATGIGTLT
-1629 YQWQSSSPT
+1629 YQWQSSSPA
-1638 NVGPWSDIS
+1638 NSGPWSDIS
-1647 SATAN
+1647 LATGN

-1676 VCSIA
+1676 VCSIT

-1689 VNSITAGT
+1689 VNSVTPGT
-1697 IGGTQTVCSPTTVP
+1697 IGGTQTVCSPTTAP

-1718 LPTATAA
+1718 PPTAAA
-1725 VSYQWE
+1725 TVSYQWE
-1731 RSTTDCNTN
+1731 RSTTDCNSG
-1740 FSDITVSGTSATY
+1740 FSDITVNGNSATY
-1753 VIPAGLTT
+1753 TIPAGLTT
-1761 STYYRRKDISTTV
+1761 TTYYRRKDISTTS
-1774 TPTAK
+1774 TPTTK
-1779 ACFAYT
+1779 SCFAYT

-1811 AAFTEITAST
+1811 AAFTEITPSA
-1821 GSGALT
+1821 GSGILT

-1878 ASNCVLVTINPVTSG
+1878 VSNCVLVTINPVTSG

-1902 YGGDPTAFTETV
+1902 YGGDPAAFTETV
-1914 AATGGVGATLTYQWQ
+1914 AATGGVGATFTYQWQ
-1929 ISTTTSSGP
+1929 ISTTTGSGP
-1938 WSDISGAVNA
+1938 WNDIIGAVNA

-1961 FRRIATATLNSV
+1961 FRRIAIATLNSV
-1973 SCSATSTFVTVSVN
+1973 SCSAASTFVTVSVN
-1987 NVTASVIDGNQN
+1987 NVTAPVIDGNQN
-1999 VCNPTDNPNAFTVT
+1999 VCNPSDNPNAFTIT

-2037 SDIPSATSAIY
+2037 SDIIGATGAIY
-2048 DSPGVTQTT
+2048 DSPAVSQTT
-2057 YFQVRITSTL
+2057 YFQVRVTSTL
-2067 GGVNCVAF
+2067 SGVSCVAY

-2080 ISSYGKQWNGSQG
+2080 VSFYGKQWNGSQG
-2093 TNWNNNLNWTPNG
+2093 TSWNNNLNWTPNG

-2128 NYEAHAY
+2128 NYEARAY
-2135 SLSILANAGLEITS
+2135 SLSILVNAGLEITS

-2162 ASANF
+2162 ATASF
-2167 IIRNNASLIQVNN
+2167 IVRNNASLIQVNDA
-2180 NAVNSGQISYTRTSR
+2180 AVNSGQISYTRTSR

-2212 AFNQIPPEFDLKY
+2212 AFSQIPAEFDLKY
-2225 RWQSGTLTGSWLPL
+2225 RWQSGTLNGAWLPL

-2259 SGLGTVNFTFNGT
+2259 SGLGSINFTFNGT

-2279 VNVDSYDSSTMTSAG
+2279 VNVDSYDSSTMSSAG

-2306 IDAGAFLTH
+2306 IDAGTFLTH
-2315 SNNTELGGA
+2315 PNNAELGGA

-2339 YNVLDYGTWNLSG
+2339 YNILDYGTWNLSG

-2367 LRPNGKIVAGQ
+2367 LRPNGKITAGQ

-2386 DGQITFENS
+2386 DGQITFDNS
-2395 MRVPNFNNQFFK
+2395 MRIPNFNNQFFK

-2418 NNRYWLN
+2418 NNRFWLN
-2425 LSSNNTFR
+2425 LYSNNTFR
-2433 QMMVNYKEGSTN
+2433 QMMVNYKEGATN

-2474 QGRGLP
+2474 QGRSLP

-2499 SIDLDEVD
+2499 SIGIDEVD
-2507 GLFTDN
+2507 GLFADN
-2513 QIIYLKDKL
+2513 QVIYLKDKL
-2522 MGITHNLNDS
+2522 MGITHNLTDS
-2532 AYSFNATAGTFNDRF
+2532 VYSFNAAAGTFDDRF
-2547 EIVYVQNTLG
+2547 EIVYVPNTLG
-2557 VDNPDNGNVF
+2557 VDNPDSGNVF
-2567 ATITN
+2567 AMISNHT
-2572 NNIKIESSEF
+2572 IKIESSEF

-2590 ISGKLINIYKLTS
+2590 ISGKLINVYKLTN